1 MAVRDGAKVPVV
13 PSFKISRSA
22 VNCLNLGE
30 NVHSCH
36 RDWCKGAVVVM
47 FHVSFSA
54 AEQVVLPRLLTIVLL
69 MAAVQRIWGLWH
81 LGKSSGTEK
90 GHSKDARRPPSPSSA
105 ALSCRR
111 FFRVKCCLSAS
122 RKRSWRCCWEDAC
135 VSCLRRKIC
144 WAHLTNPEGFL
155 GPLRFSQMCPLC
167 PLFKYWIKNMLSF

>member
-54 AEQVVLPRLLTIVLL
+54 AEQVVLPRLLHNCSSDGSCSEDLRALASWEELWDREGALQGRSAPPLTVLC
-69 MAAVQRIWGLWH
+69 
-81 LGKSSGTEK
+81 SSFL
-90 GHSKDARRPPSPSSA
+90 PPV
-105 ALSCRR
+105 
-111 FFRVKCCLSAS
+111 FQ
-122 RKRSWRCCWEDAC
+122 
-135 VSCLRRKIC
+135 
-144 WAHLTNPEGFL
+144 G
-155 GPLRFSQMCPLC
+155 
-167 PLFKYWIKNMLSF
+167 